1 MAWITNGARLYRM
14 RRIHR
19 KLPEITQIPTVR
31 STRHA
36 RHLLFLFPDDYGTLL
51 PPKPSFSSFMEPVL
65 SSLTVTIVLL
75 FALEPSSLHENIVLL
90 YVALQLPLFQCF
102 RFWETWRVITLH
114 FMKKRSL
121 LLSNWWYSSWEE
133 DEARNLETRR
143 GEMIKWEIEQEG
155 GGKGRKRRR

>member
-1 MAWITNGARLYRM
+1 M

-36 RHLLFLFPDDYGTLL
+36 RHLLFPFPDEYGTLL

-75 FALEPSSLHENIVLL
+75 FVLEPSSLHENIVLL

-102 RFWETWRVITLH
+102 RFWET
-114 FMKKRSL
+114 
-121 LLSNWWYSSWEE
+121 
-133 DEARNLETRR
+133 
-143 GEMIKWEIEQEG
+143 
-155 GGKGRKRRR
+155 